1 MKKMITALFL
11 ILLVALVI
19 GCKKAPEEP
28 KLEVEIAEE
37 DIEADISEID
47 TLEEDL
53 DASELDEI
61 DTLINDLG

>member
-1 MKKMITALFL
+1 MITALFL